1 MIIIGSDNDDGVDG
15 DFANLPEEDSL
26 ILILL

>member
-15 DFANLPEEDSL
+15 AFPNLPEEDSL